1 MQKRQNYTSIAELI
15 RGFLEE
21 IEIVA
26 YNDLP
31 QCAEITRKLKKN
43 NFFDNGISSNLLGC
57 GSGQDQTLF
66 VFYNK
71 EKTIEEMLQSA
82 MQGVVNEILTLHVV
96 FLAATVQDLMEL
108 EKERAEIVKQAK
120 KCAGKKK
127 PSVRFYRIHAPEK
140 EKPVFSIGITSRIRK
155 LDHISKDKAGVVIG
169 ADVYV
174 AKLYDIVEMYS
185 QIGAELFERNVRY
198 HIKDVLNVESEIQKT
213 LRSNPSEFFNLNNG
227 IAMQIKNADWLDRR
241 NEKDIRVKYQ
251 NCGDISIINGAQTI
265 SAASEFFFKTPSS
278 EAEGEAI
285 KQAKENAF
293 VLLRIFYPEEGPDRD
308 CLAAFEKISISLN
321 RQKPINPIDV
331 QYSCPEVAQ
340 INALYEQNR
349 SNPFYFGL
357 LKRGQRTSGLF
368 QYQLSEFGRVVRA
381 YYYNE
386 PGQARAEPT
395 QRIIQHPLPEGTN
408 EVQQVK
414 KSIYAPFKMNTE
426 DEAVFLEWYKPV
438 NFANEIGNLYA
449 RADKQYQSY
458 EVLYENERSIFS
470 NGRHFFV
477 AYVVRML
484 NSQNTD
490 ESETCGFKN
499 FAYSAENVKKQSDNI
514 EMHILR
520 FVELVAKFAENY
532 LREQKNSRTVLDS
545 NDFKKEDFYKAW
557 CDFAVQDQ
565 EITQWN
571 EELQSILQDTSRQLR
586 LK

>member
-31 QCAEITRKLKKN
+31 QCAEIARKLKKN
-43 NFFDNGISSNLLGC
+43 NFFDSGISSNLLGC
-57 GSGQDQTLF
+57 ESGQDQTIF

-82 MQGVVNEILTLHVV
+82 MQGIVSEISTLHVV

-120 KCAGKKK
+120 KCASKKK
-127 PSVRFYRIHAPEK
+127 LSVRFYRIHAPEK
-140 EKPVFSIGITSRIRK
+140 EKPIFSIGITSRIRK
-155 LDHISKDKAGVVIG
+155 LDHVSKDKAGVIIG

-227 IAMQIKNADWLDRR
+227 IAMQIKNAEWLDRR

-265 SAASEFFFKTPSS
+265 SAASEFFFKSPSS

-308 CLAAFEKISISLN
+308 CLASFEKISISLN

-331 QYSCPEVAQ
+331 QYSCPEVMQ
-340 INALYEQNR
+340 INALYERNR
-349 SNPFYFGL
+349 SNPFYFSL
-357 LKRGQRTSGLF
+357 LKRGQGISGLF
-368 QYQLSEFGRVVRA
+368 QYQLSEFGRLVRA

-395 QRIIQHPLPEGTN
+395 QKIIQHPLPEGTN
-408 EVQQVK
+408 EEQQVK

-426 DEAVFLEWYKPV
+426 DEAVFMEWYKPI

-449 RADKQYQSY
+449 QADRQYRNS
-458 EVLYENERSIFS
+458 EVVNENIRSTLS
-470 NGRHFFV
+470 NGRYFFV
-477 AYVVRML
+477 AYVVQSL
-484 NSQNTD
+484 NAQNTV
-490 ESETCGFKN
+490 ESEPCGFKN
-499 FAYSAENVKKQSDNI
+499 FAYSAEDVKRKRDNI
-514 EMHILR
+514 ERHILS
-520 FVELVAKFAENY
+520 FAESVAKFAEKF
-532 LREQKNSRTVLDS
+532 LGEQKNIRTTLDS

-557 CDFAVQDQ
+557 CDFAMQDK
-565 EITQWN
+565 EAIQWN
-571 EELQSILQDTSRQLR
+571 KDLQCILQEMPSDN
-586 LK
+586 

>member
-31 QCAEITRKLKKN
+31 QCAEIARKLKKN
-43 NFFDNGISSNLLGC
+43 NFFDSGISSNLLGC
-57 GSGQDQTLF
+57 ESGQDQTIF

-82 MQGVVNEILTLHVV
+82 MQGIVSEISTLHVV

-120 KCAGKKK
+120 KCASKKK
-127 PSVRFYRIHAPEK
+127 LSVRFYRIHAPEK
-140 EKPVFSIGITSRIRK
+140 EKPIFSIGITSRIRK
-155 LDHISKDKAGVVIG
+155 LDHVSKDKAGVIIG

-227 IAMQIKNADWLDRR
+227 IAMQIKNAEWLDRR

-265 SAASEFFFKTPSS
+265 SAASEFFFKSPSS

-308 CLAAFEKISISLN
+308 CLASFEKISISLN

-331 QYSCPEVAQ
+331 QYSCPEVMQ

-349 SNPFYFGL
+349 SNPFYFSL
-357 LKRGQRTSGLF
+357 LKRGQGISGLF
-368 QYQLSEFGRVVRA
+368 QYQLSEFGRLVRA

-395 QRIIQHPLPEGTN
+395 QKIIQHPLPEGTN
-408 EVQQVK
+408 EEQQVK

-426 DEAVFLEWYKPV
+426 DEAVFMEWYKPI

-449 RADKQYQSY
+449 QADRQYRNS
-458 EVLYENERSIFS
+458 EVVNENIRSTLS
-470 NGRHFFV
+470 NGRYFFV
-477 AYVVRML
+477 AYVVQSL
-484 NSQNTD
+484 NAQNTV
-490 ESETCGFKN
+490 ESEPCGFKN
-499 FAYSAENVKKQSDNI
+499 FAYSAEDVKRKRDNI
-514 EMHILR
+514 ERHILS
-520 FVELVAKFAENY
+520 FAESVAKFAEKF
-532 LREQKNSRTVLDS
+532 LGEQKNIRTTLDS

-557 CDFAVQDQ
+557 CDFAMQDK
-565 EITQWN
+565 EAIQWN
-571 EELQSILQDTSRQLR
+571 KDLQCILQEMPSDN
-586 LK
+586 